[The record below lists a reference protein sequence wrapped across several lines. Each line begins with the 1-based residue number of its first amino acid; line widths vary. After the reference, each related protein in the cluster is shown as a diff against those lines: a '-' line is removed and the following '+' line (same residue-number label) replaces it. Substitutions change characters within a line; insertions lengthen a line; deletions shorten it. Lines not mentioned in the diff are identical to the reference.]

1 MPTSEKIKIVEELKR
16 SLSSNDLV
24 ISTGY
29 KGLGVDEMTDL
40 RRKIRDCGAQYKVAK
55 NSLLL
60 LASVESG
67 KGDLKDILSGPT
79 GIVIGNVDVSAVAKV
94 LDRFIKDTKAPLI
107 IHGAIHEGRIITG
120 DQLKS
125 IADLPSKDVLVAM
138 LLTNLNGPLA
148 NLVSLLSSQ
157 ISSLTTVLQRRVEQ
171 IESAS
176 SKGD

>member
-1 MPTSEKIKIVEELKR
+1 MPTSEKVKIVEELKR
-16 SLSSNDLV
+16 SLSSNELV

-60 LASVESG
+60 LASAESD
-67 KGDLKDILSGPT
+67 KSDLKDILSGPT
-79 GIVIGNVDVSAVAKV
+79 GIIIGNVDLPVVAKV

-107 IHGAIHEGRIITG
+107 IHGALYEGRVITG
-120 DQLKS
+120 DQVKL
-125 IADLPSKDVLVAM
+125 IADLPPKNVLVAI
-138 LLTNLNGPLA
+138 LLSNLNGPLS

-157 ISSLTTVLQRRVEQ
+157 ISSLTTVLQGRVSQ
-171 IESAS
+171 LESAS
-176 SKGD
+176 STED